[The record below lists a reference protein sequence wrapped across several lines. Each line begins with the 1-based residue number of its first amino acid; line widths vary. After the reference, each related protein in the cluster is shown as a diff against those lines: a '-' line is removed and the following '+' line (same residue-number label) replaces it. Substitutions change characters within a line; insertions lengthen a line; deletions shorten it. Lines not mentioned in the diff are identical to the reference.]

1 MSSNDYRGSSL
12 AQIISQLKS
21 QGNAVQDYLAVA
33 RSCEG
38 TLTVGYKPSSGD
50 GLGQF
55 YTVGPAA
62 QQLPRKV
69 RLLLFGHNHCEIDIS
84 GAHYELVRRCCAQTG
99 AHGSLPPIQATREW
113 LKAVLTPPDPQALS
127 DTYEGLVKKW
137 PLVIINSDTPQE
149 ALTFL
154 SRQLPHLAQPL
165 PPEITRFAL
174 ELHAASRYVINRPP
188 TWCPARERDRSRAAP
203 FRFFETLEQHLTW
216 AAYSFLQPIVGFH
229 SAIWLHDGFW
239 AAPCP
244 TEEHLAALHRYI
256 LLTAIASLLT
266 THPSF
271 AVNCYGK
278 SMRIYSTSLP
288 SCLLPRSNGA
298 RCRAT
303 PLSSTRYRPK
313 LCSA

>member
-1 MSSNDYRGSSL
+1 MQPAPAFVLTECPATTTEGL

-50 GLGQF
+50 GLGRF

-149 ALTFL
+149 ALAFL

-216 AAYSFLQPIVGFH
+216 AAYSFLQPTQH
-229 SAIWLHDGFW
+229 YTA
-239 AAPCP
+239 
-244 TEEHLAALHRYI
+244 I